1 MAGLGAHEP
10 GLGRIQ
16 LRGDELPGPATAHR
30 MRPPSAASHGFS
42 ESAVVGKRGLMLDT
56 ATELK
61 VPRTRTRTTR
71 EDDKEDVLIR
81 PSAGRPSSSLVR
93 RIAGLTSSS
102 SFLLPPNCTRE
113 PLTIQAFQLLGS
125 RDGPSSLVMAGVRR
139 NEDRQ
144 RTAQQSRALSS
155 IQTAINA
162 VVVFPLLVVELRRSG
177 GGRPAGPQGD
187 RIKEEEE
194 EDSTSSKW
202 KTKAK
207 RTRKS
212 ETTNTSATNKG
223 MDDNGRS
230 MARRR
235 PSFSS
240 FSSSWLR
247 GRRSSSFRLARC
259 CCFFTTRRR
268 CFCIVF
274 LLPTPLPAHLLSRLL
289 LLTVR
294 KQTAADILLL
304 LLLLRAEA

>member
-16 LRGDELPGPATAHR
+16 LRGDELPGPATARR

-102 SFLLPPNCTRE
+102 SSFLPPPPNCTRE

-194 EDSTSSKW
+194 DSTSSKW

-235 PSFSS
+235 PSFS
-240 FSSSWLR
+240 SSSWLR